1 MTCFIAVILE
11 GRNLANYVDE
21 LERTKEHFCRLG
33 IMVISDSSLN
43 EKVEVIWNETDC
55 WAVQPWLVWYRKMVF
70 DNEEAAPN

>member
-55 WAVQPWLVWYRKMVF
+55 
-70 DNEEAAPN
+70 